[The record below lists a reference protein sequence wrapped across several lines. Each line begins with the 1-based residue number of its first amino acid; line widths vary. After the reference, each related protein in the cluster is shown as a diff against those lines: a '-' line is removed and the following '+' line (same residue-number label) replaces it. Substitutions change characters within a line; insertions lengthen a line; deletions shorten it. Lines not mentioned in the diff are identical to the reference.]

1 MATHQQSSFGASSV
15 RTVLLGSMLAFAVT
29 TTVIARESFPYPEV
43 AMDSFVNAVK
53 SGDQAALANVLG
65 SNYKQYIPEA
75 LNRDIV
81 DTFLAAWSD
90 RHRIALY
97 GNSAWLEVGASQWR
111 LPIPVVQTQGA
122 WHFDL
127 VAGADEMQRR
137 KLGRNELG
145 AITALQLLHDA
156 QTRYRQTQGRYA
168 TQLVSEP
175 GERNGLYWPEA
186 DATASSPLG
195 ADALAMTAD
204 TPADSAYSGYHFKV
218 LPGAHASTYSI
229 VAWPAEYGVS
239 GVHSFQVKP
248 DGAVSESVSQLNADT
263 TSTQGIQWKRVE

>member
-1 MATHQQSSFGASSV
+1 MLSFN
-15 RTVLLGSMLAFAVT
+15 
-29 TTVIARESFPYPEV
+29 TTVIAQESFPYPEE
-43 AMDSFVNAVK
+43 ATNAFVDAVK

-65 SNYKQYIPEA
+65 TDYKRYIPEG
-75 LNRDIV
+75 LNREVI

-90 RHRIALY
+90 RHRIALS

-111 LPIPVVQTQGA
+111 LPIPVVQTQGT
-122 WHFDL
+122 WRFDL
-127 VAGADEMQRR
+127 EAGADEMQRR

-145 AITALQLLHDA
+145 AITALQVLHDA
-156 QTRYRQTQGRYA
+156 QTRYRQTQGHYA

-195 ADALAMTAD
+195 ADALAMTVD

-218 LPGAHASTYSI
+218 LPSANSSTYSI

-239 GVHSFQVKP
+239 GVHSFLVKP
-248 DGAVSESVSQLNADT
+248 DGTVFESFSQLNADT
-263 TSTQGIQWKRVE
+263 ESTRHIQWKRVE